1 MHRNTRGHLGD
12 CSARRGRQA
21 AKRWGR
27 RHLPALLHELP
38 WLRISAPPILA
49 SQDAVPAAGS
59 VLDMLLRAINKET
72 GHGLTDVQ
80 IASQANT
87 LIAGAAA
94 APGTPACMHPLAGQ
108 GSKGQGSLD
117 VTECRVRC
125 FTWPFHPLFST
136 PRPLAPANDPPLS
149 AAGYETSAN
158 ALAFAVYCLAT
169 HPEAEARLVAEINAC
184 GAQVRRTGGLACGA
198 FGRCC
203 CDAAVVA

>member
-94 APGTPACMHPLAGQ
+94 APGTPACMHPLAGP
-108 GSKGQGSLD
+108 GQQRAGQSGRH
-117 VTECRVRC
+117 RVPC
-125 FTWPFHPLFST
+125 EVLHMALPPPLLNTST
-136 PRPLAPANDPPLS
+136 PRPCKRPSSVRSRLRDVS
-149 AAGYETSAN
+149 QRAGVCCVLPSHSPRGRGPS
-158 ALAFAVYCLAT
+158 CGRDK
-169 HPEAEARLVAEINAC
+169 RLW
-184 GAQVRRTGGLACGA
+184 RTGAAHRRAGL
-198 FGRCC
+198 RCFW
-203 CDAAVVA
+203 AMLL